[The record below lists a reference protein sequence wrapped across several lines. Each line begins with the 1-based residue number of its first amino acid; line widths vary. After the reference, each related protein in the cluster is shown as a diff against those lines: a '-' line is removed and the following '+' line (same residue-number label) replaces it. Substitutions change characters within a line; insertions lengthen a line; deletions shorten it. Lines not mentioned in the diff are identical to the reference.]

1 MECSI
6 QRGDSRVERWNVPFN
21 EATARS
27 QRVKLHSDC
36 FSDWKP
42 INAGVPQG
50 TKLGPWLF
58 LLMINDLSIP
68 SDDFEGDMFKYTQT
82 TPMFLNIYLINSIQV
97 PCKMLLIVL

>member
-1 MECSI
+1 
-6 QRGDSRVERWNVPFN
+6 VFN
-21 EATARS
+21 WIVDFLRARS
-27 QRVKLHSDC
+27 QRVKFHSDC

-68 SDDFEGDMFKYTQT
+68 VDDFEGDMFKYAEDTMQC
-82 TPMFLNIYLINSIQV
+82 MFLNIYLIKSIQV